1 MGTRFP
7 TVGVRGGGMAR
18 SAALLALALVF
29 SLGSR
34 ASAAD
39 LTVTSG
45 DSLNVTGASASLLP
59 PTAASTSMLPT
70 TAASAA
76 FLPDDSSGSAEQ
88 GWLSGLHVSGFLSQ
102 TFGMWQNPENL
113 RQYTKSRNNLAIS
126 RTWLQVDENY
136 RLNENNNFFM
146 REWFVYE
153 PPYAWNSAN
162 KTGIYANDFYN
173 QYTVRDAWWENKTG
187 PVTTYV
193 GNQIVV
199 WGQSLAF
206 RVGDVINPV
215 DTTWAFGFANLE
227 QSRIPQWMVHPIW
240 NLPEYGPLESNF
252 LEGVLDP
259 RLQPMWNS
267 CDYAD
272 HRYDGEC
279 NVNAG
284 SVNNGFGGGVGF
296 DPAGPFSSTLTSA
309 TQFYPGRNSLISGS
323 ILPPYGPPGSP
334 MQFSNL
340 QLSGLSI
347 ANFYCLNSVFA
358 GTGFGANSQ
367 PFNPVPKRLRANC
380 ANSSQAAIGQW
391 KVPASTV
398 DNWNEGIRF
407 HTLVGGAE
415 LTAFYWNAFGFY
427 PNIYWQKYTNQFRAK
442 FNPTQKVGVTGDI
455 PIPMPS
461 AVGEYLPFVGRAEGV
476 YTNHQ
481 GVFSFDYVTTPSLVK
496 YTDMVSWMLALDI
509 DQAYAPWLTATG
521 NLSANLELYD
531 EIAMDASQDIYD
543 SIGPYNGG
551 GPGENTTNHKNNV
564 SALLNIGTSWLW
576 NDIEPAWTM
585 IFNPTGRT
593 FLLFPSVVLNP
604 PWTKAYFMK
613 LQAIEVLSGNSGSG
627 GGQLKGQSL
636 LTAQFQYNFDLL

>member
-1 MGTRFP
+1 MGTVFP
-7 TVGVRGGGMAR
+7 AVGVSGRRSAR
-18 SAALLALALVF
+18 SAALLALGLALVF
-29 SLGSR
+29 SFGPR
-34 ASAAD
+34 ALAAD

-45 DSLNVTGASASLLP
+45 SALNVTGGSASL
-59 PTAASTSMLPT
+59 LPT
-70 TAASAA
+70 TAASTAA
-76 FLPDDSSGSAEQ
+76 LPMVAPSSSVLHDSSGAGGQEE

-102 TFGMWQNPENL
+102 TFGMWQNSENL
-113 RQYTKSRNNLAIS
+113 RQYTTSRNSLAKS

-162 KTGIYANDFYN
+162 ATGKYANAFYN

-240 NLPEYGPLESNF
+240 NLPEFGPFESNF

-309 TQFYPGRNSLISGS
+309 QQFYPGRNSLISGS
-323 ILPPYGPPGSP
+323 ILPPHGNP
-334 MQFSNL
+334 MQASNL
-340 QLSGLSI
+340 QISGFSV
-347 ANFYCLNSVFA
+347 ANFYCLNSAF
-358 GTGFGANSQ
+358 GLGANSQ
-367 PFNPVPKRLRANC
+367 PFNPVPKVLRHNC
-380 ANSSQAAIGQW
+380 ANLPNSVGQW
-391 KVPASTV
+391 KIPASTV
-398 DNWNEGIRF
+398 ENWNEGLRY

-415 LTAFYWNAFGFY
+415 LTAFYWNSFGFY
-427 PNIYWQKYTNQFRAK
+427 PNAYWQKYTDQFRLK
-442 FNPTQKVGVTGDI
+442 FDPTQKVGVTADL
-455 PIPMPS
+455 PLPMPS
-461 AVGEYLPFVGRAEGV
+461 SLGEYLPFVGRAEGV

-481 GVFSFDYVTTPSLVK
+481 GVFSFDYVGQPGLVK
-496 YTDMVSWMLALDI
+496 YTDMVSWMLALDV

-531 EIAMDASQDIYD
+531 EIAMDASQSMYD
-543 SIGPYNGG
+543 TIGPYNGG

-564 SALLNIGTSWLW
+564 SALLNVGTSWLW

-636 LTAQFQYNFDLL
+636 LTAQFQYNFNLL

>member
-59 PTAASTSMLPT
+59 TTAASTSMLPT

-113 RQYTKSRNNLAIS
+113 RQYTTSRNSLATS

-136 RLNENNNFFM
+136 RLTENNNFFM

-162 KTGIYANDFYN
+162 GNGHYANGFYN

-227 QSRIPQWMVHPIW
+227 QSRIPQWMIHPIW
-240 NLPEYGPLESNF
+240 NLPEWGPFESNF

-279 NVNAG
+279 NVNGG
-284 SVNNGFGGGVGF
+284 SVNNGFGGGISF
-296 DPAGPFSSTLTSA
+296 DPADKYASTLTSA
-309 TQFYPGRNSLISGS
+309 QDFYPGRTAIYFGS
-323 ILPPYGPPGSP
+323 ILPPHGQPF
-334 MQFSNL
+334 QNTNL
-340 QLSGLSI
+340 ALSGLSI
-347 ANFYCLNSVFA
+347 ENFYCINGPFL
-358 GTGFGANSQ
+358 GANSQ
-367 PFNPVPKRLRANC
+367 PFNIVPKRLRRHCTFDNK
-380 ANSSQAAIGQW
+380 NGAADIGQW
-391 KVPASTV
+391 KIPASNV
-398 DNWNEGIRF
+398 ANWDEGIRF

-415 LTAFYWNAFGFY
+415 LTAFYWNAWNLY
-427 PNIYWQKYTNQFRAK
+427 PNVWWQPYTNQFRAR

-455 PIPMPS
+455 PLPMPS

-476 YTNHQ
+476 YTNHES
-481 GVFSFDYVTTPSLVK
+481 VFDYNYANNPSLIR
-496 YTDMVSWMLALDI
+496 YTDMASWMLALDI

-521 NLSANLELYD
+521 NLNANIELYD
-531 EIAMDASQDIYD
+531 EIALDANSNMFETL
-543 SIGPYNGG
+543 GPYTGG
-551 GPGENTTNHKNNV
+551 GPGVNSNNIKNNV

-576 NDIEPAWTM
+576 NDVEPAWTM
-585 IFNPTGRT
+585 IFNPKGRS

-604 PWTKAYFMK
+604 PWTKKYFMK
-613 LQAIEVLSGNSGSG
+613 LQAIEILSGDKGSQQAG
-627 GGQLKGQSL
+627 GTLKGQSQ

>member
-1 MGTRFP
+1 MGTSFP
-7 TVGVRGGGMAR
+7 SVRVCGGGRAK
-18 SAALLALALVF
+18 SAALGALILASVL

-34 ASAAD
+34 ALAAG

-45 DSLNVTGASASLLP
+45 DSLNVTSATAAVLP
-59 PTAASTSMLPT
+59 MTAASGSVLPM
-70 TAASAA
+70 TAPSGSV
-76 FLPDDSSGSAEQ
+76 LPDASGGGAAEE

-102 TFGMWQNPENL
+102 TFGMWQNSENL
-113 RQYTKSRNNLAIS
+113 RQYTASRNSLAKS

-162 KTGIYANDFYN
+162 KTGQYANDFYN
-173 QYTVRDAWWENKTG
+173 QYNIRDAWWENKTG
-187 PVTTYV
+187 PLTTYV

-240 NLPEYGPLESNF
+240 NLPEFGPLQSNF

-284 SVNNGFGGGVGF
+284 TVNNGFGGGVGF

-309 TQFYPGRNSLISGS
+309 TQFYPGRNSLI
-323 ILPPYGPPGSP
+323 GPGQVGAPQPRP
-334 MQFSNL
+334 MQFSNY

-347 ANFYCLNSVFA
+347 ANFYCTNSQ
-358 GTGFGANSQ
+358 FGLPSTSQ
-367 PFNPVPKRLRANC
+367 PFNPVPKALQRPCINE
-380 ANSSQAAIGQW
+380 NNAAIGQW

-398 DNWNEGIRF
+398 ENWDEGIRF

-415 LTAFYWNAFGFY
+415 LTAFYWNAFSQY

-442 FNPTQKVGVTGDI
+442 FTPNQKVGVTADM

-461 AVGEYLPFVGRAEGV
+461 SVGEYLPFVGRAEGT
-476 YTNHQ
+476 YTNHS
-481 GVFSFDYVTTPSLVK
+481 GVFSFDYVGQPSLVK

-509 DQAYAPWLTATG
+509 DQAYAPWLTSTG

-531 EIAMDASQDIYD
+531 EIAMDASQNIYD
-543 SIGPYNGG
+543 TIGPSNGG

-564 SALLNIGTSWLW
+564 SALLNVGTSWLW

-636 LTAQFQYNFDLL
+636 LTAQFQNNFNLL